1 MIEFEILKNS
11 YNDYLKTTKK
21 RNIFSDKI
29 LYEMCENYPDH
40 KKQEIIIGKLIL
52 IGRTYAAAIERRKIS
67 DNYQGD
73 KFYDKKVGP
82 EMEKIGIE
90 LDLRLEKLQ
99 KRKGSIKDDINE
111 ILDLHKFLMG
121 VFYRITHMEK
131 RSLASKYLHF
141 HCPEKFFIYDSRARS
156 AINKLVKKKD
166 IKDYSLI
173 KGYDSEYMDFVC
185 RMTVLQEK
193 LKESFGLEAT
203 TPRKLDGFL
212 LKFNL

>member
-21 RNIFSDKI
+21 RYIFSDEI
-29 LYEMCENYPDH
+29 LYEMCKNYPDH
-40 KKQEIIIGKLIL
+40 KKQEIIIGKLNL

-82 EMEKIGIE
+82 EMEKIGKE
-90 LDLRLEKLQ
+90 LDLRLEKLR
-99 KRKGSIKDDINE
+99 KSKGSIKNKINE
-111 ILDLHKFLMG
+111 ILGLHKFLMD
-121 VFYRITHMEK
+121 VFYRITHLEK

-166 IKDYSLI
+166 IKDYSSI
-173 KGYDSEYMDFVC
+173 NDYDPEYTDFVC

-193 LKESFGLEAT
+193 LKESFGSEAT